1 LNEADKLDEQSRPNL
16 VDVSNPDVEQFINSM
31 GLYYEAAG
39 GTNISGR
46 ILALLLI
53 SPGSLTAEQIAGTL
67 KISRA
72 SVSTNIRMLQ
82 PPGLVER
89 TLVPGDRRD
98 YYRVPRGSMTTL
110 LELRSRVTAGLLK
123 IAELG
128 LKIVPRE
135 SQAHENVEEFVDLLR
150 FTRDYVANLMP
161 AWYEFKARKDAQ
173 AKEQQ

>member
-1 LNEADKLDEQSRPNL
+1 MSKADNPDQQSRPTP
-16 VDVSNPDVEQFINSM
+16 VDLSNPDVEQFINSM
-31 GLYYEAAG
+31 GLYYEAASSS
-39 GTNISGR
+39 NISGR

-53 SPGSLTAEQIAGTL
+53 SPDSLTAEQIAGAL

-82 PPGLVER
+82 TPGLVER

-98 YYRVPRGSMTTL
+98 YYRLPSGSMTTL
-110 LELRSRVTAGLLK
+110 LELRSRVTEGLLK

-135 SQAHENVEEFVDLLR
+135 SRAHENVEEFVDLLR
-150 FTRDYVANLMP
+150 FTREYVANLMP
-161 AWYEFKARKDAQ
+161 AWYEFKAEKDAQ
-173 AKEQQ
+173 TKEQG